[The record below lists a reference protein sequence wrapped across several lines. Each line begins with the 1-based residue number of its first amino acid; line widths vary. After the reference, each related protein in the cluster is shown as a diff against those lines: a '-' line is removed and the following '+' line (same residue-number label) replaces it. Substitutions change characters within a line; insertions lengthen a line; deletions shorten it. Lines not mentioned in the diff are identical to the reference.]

1 MDRLSSDEVS
11 LDVPRPTIGHRRG
24 SSSLSLSTLDDPR
37 TSSTQSLVPSFSD
50 EDSGRR
56 KLLVIYIHGFMG
68 SDASF
73 QSFPAHVHKYLKL
86 ALSETH
92 VIHSKIYPRYKT
104 YKALDVARDNF
115 SRWLAPHESPNT
127 DVVLVGHSMGGLL
140 AADVALMPSRNH
152 YQMGYFLHRIIG
164 TVNLDAPLLGLH
176 PSIIT
181 AGIASL
187 FRSKPNQANI
197 PEETE
202 PDEPRPD
209 DESSYSLSEVASSN
223 TSIYSHPSIASPTP
237 SQSSRRPQ
245 GLPFGMTF
253 DPNFN
258 PSFSNDVP
266 LRDRGWWRNIVHF
279 AEKHNSEGLIDAVTR
294 HLMSHLEFGSCLL
307 DTINL
312 KTRYENIR
320 RLEDV
325 DDLKD
330 HGFPHVPP
338 QVRFVQYYTVC
349 YGYPK
354 KPKNPSPNENSEAS
368 EAVLDTRSAPQTP
381 QISIQHH
388 DDLPTPPID
397 TPSQDNPSASP
408 ESPGLQLLDPIP
420 MVEEPEPLPE
430 ADLPDRSLN
439 DTADKVINS
448 DISADHSE
456 SKTTE
461 MIPQQSHE
469 KSSSQQSSDNDKI
482 STTDLSDAV
491 ASLSIG
497 LPTIPELPVKP
508 ETPDLNQ
515 YTDKEARK
523 QAEKEAKRV
532 QKTYDKL
539 VKDREKAIRERQ
551 KIYDKRKKKLAQET
565 EKKAKEEQKRRKK
578 EEDAAAAAAS
588 SSTSEDSALRNAT
601 SSSSSPAAQSE
612 DLTANSPT
620 QSQGKTK
627 PPKPQKERKFC
638 NIPNKVDGQVDPK
651 WVKVFMKDMDQV
663 AAHTGLFFRGE
674 HYEKLVGDVGQT
686 IVSWVQDDMTKKA
699 ILEMEA

>member
-1 MDRLSSDEVS
+1 MDRLPSDDVS
-11 LDVPRPTIGHRRG
+11 LDVPRPTIGCQRG

-37 TSSTQSLVPSFSD
+37 TSSTQSLVSSFSD
-50 EDSGRR
+50 QDSGRR

-73 QSFPAHVHKYLKL
+73 QSFPAHVHKYLRM

-92 VIHSKIYPRYKT
+92 AIHSKIYPRYKT

-140 AADVALMPSRNH
+140 AADIALMPSRNN

-164 TVNLDAPLLGLH
+164 TVNLDAPFLGLH
-176 PSIIT
+176 PSIVT

-197 PEETE
+197 PEEAE
-202 PDEPRPD
+202 PNEPRPD
-209 DESSYSLSEVASSN
+209 DESSYSLSQVTSSN
-223 TSIYSHPSIASPTP
+223 ASMYSHQSIAS
-237 SQSSRRPQ
+237 QSSSRPQ
-245 GLPFGMTF
+245 GLPSGMTF

-307 DTINL
+307 DINNL

-325 DDLKD
+325 DDLEG
-330 HGFPHVPP
+330 HGFSHVPP
-338 QVRFVQYYTVC
+338 QVRFIQYYTVC

-354 KPKNPSPNENSEAS
+354 KPKSRSTNENSEAS
-368 EAVLDTRSAPQTP
+368 EAVLDTRSTP
-381 QISIQHH
+381 QSPETSIQRH
-388 DDLPTPPID
+388 DDFSIPLINTPA
-397 TPSQDNPSASP
+397 QDESNTSP
-408 ESPGLQLLDPIP
+408 ESPGLQLLEPMP
-420 MVEEPEPLPE
+420 MVEEPEPLPD
-430 ADLPDRSLN
+430 ANTFGRLSN
-439 DTADKVINS
+439 DDADKTIDNT
-448 DISADHSE
+448 ISTEHRE
-456 SKTTE
+456 SNNTG
-461 MIPQQSHE
+461 MLSQQSHE
-469 KSSSQQSSDNDKI
+469 NSASQQSSDNDKI
-482 STTDLSDAV
+482 STADLSDAV

-497 LPTIPELPVKP
+497 LPAIPEVPVKP
-508 ETPDLNQ
+508 ETPELDQ

-523 QAEKEAKRV
+523 QAEREAKRV

-539 VKDREKAIRERQ
+539 VKDREKALRERQ

-565 EKKAKEEQKRRKK
+565 EKKVKEEQKRRRK
-578 EEDAAAAAAS
+578 EEATAAAS
-588 SSTSEDSALRNAT
+588 SSTSDDSTLRKA
-601 SSSSSPAAQSE
+601 SSSSPAAQSE
-612 DLTANSPT
+612 DPSTGAST
-620 QSQGKTK
+620 QSQGKTQ
-627 PPKPQKERKFC
+627 PPKQQKERKFC
-638 NIPNKVDGQVDPK
+638 NIPNKVDGRVDPK
-651 WVKVFMKDMDQV
+651 WIKVFMKDMDQV

-686 IVSWVQDDMTKKA
+686 IVNWVQDDMTKRA
-699 ILEMEA
+699 ILEMEP